1 MYLVLGDAL
10 GWWGGTFLHL
20 LIFSSVF
27 HLFDFFRFLFC
38 FLCTPSTI
46 VQLVMTCLDY
56 VTGMLITTYLFLL
69 ICSEYEYG

>member
-20 LIFSSVF
+20 PIFVYVF
-27 HLFDFFRFLFC
+27 LFDFFIFLSCFLF
-38 FLCTPSTI
+38 TPSTI
-46 VQLVMTCLDY
+46 VQLVMTCLVY
-56 VTGMLITTYLFLL
+56 VTGMLITTYLSLL